1 MSMSISYEQRGRTS
15 QKERTRNALLAA
27 AGELLSR
34 GVAPSVERAAEAADV
49 SRATAYR
56 YFPNQRSLLVAAH
69 PEIEARSLLGDDAP
83 EDVEGR
89 LEEAV
94 GEIIR
99 ITIDTEPQL
108 RAMLRLSLEPNASD
122 RDEPIL
128 RRGRA
133 IGWLEDALS
142 PLPKRLRRRLAIA
155 IRAACWIEAL
165 VWLTD
170 VAGLSHDEA
179 AELMRWSALALLR
192 AARDDG

>member
-108 RAMLRLSLEPNASD
+108 RAMLRVSLEPNASD

-155 IRAACWIEAL
+155 IRASCGIEAL